1 MFDQAVSVFHKAK
14 ALVET
19 LDGIWDDEEARE
31 KTGWL
36 IEMEDMDAGDY
47 VDLWE
52 DTFDEV
58 GERYYQFWGESGWE
72 FKSLDERNA

>member
-1 MFDQAVSVFHKAK
+1 MFRKAK

-19 LDGIWDDEEARE
+19 LEGVWDDEEARE

-36 IEMEDMDAGDY
+36 IEMADMMMDGDAGEY
-47 VDLWE
+47 MDLWE

-58 GERYYQFWGESGWE
+58 GERYYRFWGESGWE